1 MITQMIKKLY
11 FVIAIL
17 VFALTYAQRI
27 GIGSHSFDDSEI
39 LKIASSNKGVLIPNL
54 NIPNLNNASP
64 VTSPAES
71 LFVYNTNT
79 TSGKGFYYWKNNK
92 WNPLVDS
99 SNIYKLLGITRSESV
114 ISTSGITDSSYN
126 GAQTYT
132 MGEIPSAH
140 DWQMIPGLTK
150 SFNLTSANNS
160 ISVASSGILQVNSSG
175 SSLTYISYS
184 IGVFVDGKLTGQK
197 NFIIY
202 GTASCLFND
211 YNVFFTLNNL
221 SAGNHNIA
229 IYETSRVN
237 FGASSE
243 VITYGSKVSSCT
255 NINSS
260 MDKSI
265 LNIQIT
271 EK

>member
-1 MITQMIKKLY
+1 MMKKLY
-11 FVIAIL
+11 FGIANFI
-17 VFALTYAQRI
+17 FAIVLSQHI
-27 GIGSHSFDDSEI
+27 GIGAHNFDDSEI
-39 LKIASSNKGVLIPNL
+39 LKISSTNKGVLIPNVD
-54 NIPNLNNASP
+54 IPSLNNSSP
-64 VTSPAES
+64 ISSPAES
-71 LFVYNTNT
+71 LLVYNTNT
-79 TSGKGFYYWKNNK
+79 NSGKGFYYWKNSK

-114 ISTSGITDSSYN
+114 VSTNGITDNTYN

-132 MGEIPSAH
+132 MGENPSAH
-140 DWQMIPGLTK
+140 DWQMIPGLSK
-150 SFNLTSANNS
+150 SFNLTSVNNS

-175 SSLTYISYS
+175 NSLTYISYS
-184 IGVFVDGKLTGQK
+184 IGVFVDGKLAGQK

-202 GTASCLFND
+202 GTSSCLFND
-211 YNVFFTLNNL
+211 YNVFFTINNL
-221 SAGNHNIA
+221 SAGSHTLA

-237 FGASSE
+237 FGDSLEA
-243 VITYGSKVSSCT
+243 ITFGSKVASCT
-255 NINSS
+255 NINNI